1 MKNGTKGCVSPSL
14 FASISNF
21 TSEFQIKDTKPT
33 TCSSEYIFEI
43 ENGEQSVITEWSLVC
58 EKEYLAFLGTA
69 IYFLGVLMGAW
80 IAGIMADRIGRL
92 PVLAICLY
100 TQGTMAVS
108 LYLVQVKKNYFKKK
122 IIQF

>member
-1 MKNGTKGCVSPSL
+1 MKNGTEGCVSSSV
-14 FASISNF
+14 FESITNF
-21 TSEFQIKDTKPT
+21 TNEFQINDIKPNK
-33 TCSSEYIFEI
+33 CSSEYIFDI

-80 IAGIMADRIGRL
+80 IAGIVADRIGRL

-108 LYLVQVKKNYFKKK
+108 LYVVQVKKIFKKMNY
-122 IIQF
+122 IFF